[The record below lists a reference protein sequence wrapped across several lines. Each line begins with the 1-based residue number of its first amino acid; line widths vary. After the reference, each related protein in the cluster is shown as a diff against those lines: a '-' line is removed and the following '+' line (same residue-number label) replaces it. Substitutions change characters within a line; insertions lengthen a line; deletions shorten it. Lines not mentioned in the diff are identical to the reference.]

1 MKHTE
6 KIKTLLSEERIL
18 EVLKSNG
25 LDIRRKHGS
34 WDEYWIMRSNVK
46 VDKNSPEGYRLVQEK
61 YFSLSFHYGYIEI
74 SARTGY
80 NLWCLK
86 ADIMDYLGINYDLHH
101 EQKENLSIVG
111 KEKTFS

>member
-6 KIKTLLSEERIL
+6 TIKTLLSEEKIL
-18 EVLKSNG
+18 EVLKSND
-25 LDIRRKHGS
+25 LDIRKKHRSEG
-34 WDEYWIMRSNVK
+34 DYWIMRTNVVK
-46 VDKNSPEGYRLVQEK
+46 DKNSPEGYRLVQEK
-61 YFSLSFHYGYIEI
+61 YFSLSFQNGYIKI

-86 ADIMDYLGINYDLHH
+86 AEIMDYLGINYNLHH

-111 KEKTFS
+111 KEKTF